1 MSDVK
6 DDKTDNVPFWR
17 RYTDT
22 DTDDPPEITR
32 QLVQRVYHEVW
43 DEFFVWEQEAA
54 QLALDEINQ
63 SIAFDL
69 GQSTEESTLRV
80 NPEDYIP
87 DNYQNVSKRPYKDSF
102 TVQTPTRLLRLKTD
116 LIQAPNIDPFP
127 VYESCTPSSI
137 SLAPRRCQPAQS
149 DLLEFFPTID
159 GAQFSHSEYADLFKE
174 FAWQGGVCEIYF

>member
-32 QLVQRVYHEVW
+32 QLVQRVYREVW

-69 GQSTEESTLRV
+69 
-80 NPEDYIP
+80 
-87 DNYQNVSKRPYKDSF
+87 VS
-102 TVQTPTRLLRLKTD
+102 LLRN
-116 LIQAPNIDPFP
+116 Q
-127 VYESCTPSSI
+127 
-137 SLAPRRCQPAQS
+137 
-149 DLLEFFPTID
+149 
-159 GAQFSHSEYADLFKE
+159 LF
-174 FAWQGGVCEIYF
+174 G